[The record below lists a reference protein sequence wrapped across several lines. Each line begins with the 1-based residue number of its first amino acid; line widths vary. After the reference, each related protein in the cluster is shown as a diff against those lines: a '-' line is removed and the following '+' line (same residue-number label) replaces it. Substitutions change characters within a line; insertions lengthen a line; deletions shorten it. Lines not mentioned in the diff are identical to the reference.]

1 MATKKQK
8 EELLQTLK
16 FTPVRARIMLSGYGG
31 ECYIGSVSREDYEFF
46 KSRKIDV
53 EQYATD
59 WDDGGRFKDVPDQH
73 RFFSPG
79 QPYDC
84 DDLFHQSG
92 ATMDDSSYLTVMNDD
107 TQEDIFETNLRIG
120 NLEDQGIEVEC
131 SDEFDSVDLNEG
143 DVIFWSGQGEKGC
156 FFDGEITLRRPFD
169 PRLLKISY
177 AAGDGWDICSSVTYD
192 GEEVDG
198 FDGYSTTG
206 KWTEHKFW
214 IKGDEEVYAGVE
226 RDEDSEEEDDD
237 EDLMPENACI
247 SERTDDAQ
255 VFPAYKDLNDWDP
268 AAELNKIEMPVL
280 EGEETWAQRVID
292 ETDLSP
298 WWPDSQKPVRE
309 GEYEVIIGTWP
320 FPLRAH
326 WDGVLWK
333 QGDQP
338 VIVNQW
344 RGLSRPLE

>member
-1 MATKKQK
+1 MATRKQK
-8 EELLQTLK
+8 DELIQTLK

-46 KSRKIDV
+46 KSRQIDV
-53 EQYATD
+53 EQYAMD

-84 DDLFHQSG
+84 DNLFHQSG

-107 TQEDIFETNLRIG
+107 TREDIFETNLRIG

-131 SDEFDSVDLNEG
+131 SDEFDSVDLNDG

-177 AAGDGWDICSSVTYD
+177 AAGDGWDISSGITYD

-226 RDEDSEEEDDD
+226 RDEDSDEEDDD
-237 EDLMPENACI
+237 ENHDW
-247 SERTDDAQ
+247 SEELDKIQ
-255 VFPAYKDLNDWDP
+255 V
-268 AAELNKIEMPVL
+268 PVL
-280 EGEETWAQRVID
+280 EGEETWASRVID
-292 ETDLSP
+292 ESTLSAWHAGDVAP
-298 WWPDSQKPVRE
+298 LRKGVYE
-309 GEYEVIIGTWP
+309 VEYEIGTWP
-320 FPLRAH
+320 WPMAAH
-326 WDGVLWK
+326 IKWTGRKWQYDRSENTE
-333 QGDQP
+333 
-338 VIVNQW
+338 IRRW
-344 RGLSRPLE
+344 RGLNYDPAE

>member
-1 MATKKQK
+1 MATRKQK
-8 EELLQTLK
+8 DELIQTLK

-46 KSRKIDV
+46 KSRQIDI

-84 DDLFHQSG
+84 DNLFHQSG
-92 ATMDDSSYLTVMNDD
+92 ATMDDSSYLTVVNDD
-107 TQEDIFETNLRIG
+107 TREDIFETNLRIG

-131 SDEFDSVDLNEG
+131 SEEFDSVDLNDG

-177 AAGDGWDICSSVTYD
+177 AAGDGWDISSSVTYD

-226 RDEDSEEEDDD
+226 RDEDDEDDEDSEEDDD
-237 EDLMPENACI
+237 DEKDDW
-247 SERTDDAQ
+247 SEELDKIQ
-255 VFPAYKDLNDWDP
+255 V
-268 AAELNKIEMPVL
+268 PVL
-280 EGEETWAQRVID
+280 EGEETWASRVID
-292 ETDLSP
+292 ESNLSAWHAGDVAP
-298 WWPDSQKPVRE
+298 LRKGVYE
-309 GEYEVIIGTWP
+309 VEYEIGTWP
-320 FPLRAH
+320 WPMTAH
-326 WDGVLWK
+326 IKWTGRKWQYDRSENTE
-333 QGDQP
+333 
-338 VIVNQW
+338 IRRW
-344 RGLSRPLE
+344 RGLNYDPS

>member
-1 MATKKQK
+1 MATRKQK
-8 EELLQTLK
+8 DQLIQTLK

-53 EQYATD
+53 EQYAMD

-84 DDLFHQSG
+84 DNLFHQSG
-92 ATMDDSSYLTVMNDD
+92 ATMDDSSYLTVVNDD
-107 TQEDIFETNLRIG
+107 TREDIFETNLRIG

-169 PRLLKISY
+169 PRLLKICY

-214 IKGDEEVYAGVE
+214 IKGDEEVYAGME
-226 RDEDSEEEDDD
+226 RDEDSDVEDDD
-237 EDLMPENACI
+237 ENHDWSDELDKI
-247 SERTDDAQ
+247 Q
-255 VFPAYKDLNDWDP
+255 V
-268 AAELNKIEMPVL
+268 PVL

-292 ETDLSP
+292 ESEFSAWHDC
-298 WWPDSQKPVRE
+298 DVEPVRRGVYE
-309 GEYEVIIGTWP
+309 VEYESGSWP
-320 FPLRAH
+320 WPITAKVKWTGRK
-326 WDGVLWK
+326 WK
-333 QGDQP
+333 HDRSENTE
-338 VIVNQW
+338 IKRW
-344 RGLSRPLE
+344 RGLSYAPS

>member
-1 MATKKQK
+1 MATRKQK
-8 EELLQTLK
+8 DQLIQTLK

-53 EQYATD
+53 EQYAMD

-84 DDLFHQSG
+84 DNLFHQSG
-92 ATMDDSSYLTVMNDD
+92 ATMDDSSYLTVVNDD
-107 TQEDIFETNLRIG
+107 TREDIFETNLRIG

-169 PRLLKISY
+169 PRLLKICY

-214 IKGDEEVYAGVE
+214 IKGNEEVYAGVE
-226 RDEDSEEEDDD
+226 RDEDSDEEDND
-237 EDLMPENACI
+237 ENHDW
-247 SERTDDAQ
+247 SEELDKIQ
-255 VFPAYKDLNDWDP
+255 V
-268 AAELNKIEMPVL
+268 PVL
-280 EGEETWAQRVID
+280 EGEETWASRVID
-292 ETDLSP
+292 ESTLSAWHAGDVAP
-298 WWPDSQKPVRE
+298 LRKGVYE
-309 GEYEVIIGTWP
+309 VEYEIGSWP
-320 FPLRAH
+320 WPMTAH
-326 WDGVLWK
+326 IKWTGRKWQYDRSENTE
-333 QGDQP
+333 
-338 VIVNQW
+338 IRRW
-344 RGLSRPLE
+344 RGLNYDPS

>member
-1 MATKKQK
+1 MATRKQK
-8 EELLQTLK
+8 DELIQTLK

-46 KSRKIDV
+46 KSRQIDV
-53 EQYATD
+53 EQYAMD

-84 DDLFHQSG
+84 DNLFHQSG
-92 ATMDDSSYLTVMNDD
+92 ATMDDSSYLTVVNDD
-107 TQEDIFETNLRIG
+107 TREDIFETNLRIG

-131 SDEFDSVDLNEG
+131 SEEFDSVDLNDG

-177 AAGDGWDICSSVTYD
+177 AAGDGWDISSSVTYD

-214 IKGDEEVYAGVE
+214 IKGGEEVYAGVE
-226 RDEDSEEEDDD
+226 RDEDSEEEDD
-237 EDLMPENACI
+237 ENDDW
-247 SERTDDAQ
+247 SEELDKIQ
-255 VFPAYKDLNDWDP
+255 V
-268 AAELNKIEMPVL
+268 PVL
-280 EGEETWAQRVID
+280 EGEETWASRVID
-292 ETDLSP
+292 ESTLSD
-298 WWPDSQKPVRE
+298 WHAGDVKPLRKGVYE
-309 GEYEVIIGTWP
+309 VEYEIGTWP
-320 FPLRAH
+320 WPMAAH
-326 WDGVLWK
+326 IKWTSRKWQYDRSENTE
-333 QGDQP
+333 
-338 VIVNQW
+338 IRRW
-344 RGLSRPLE
+344 RGLNYDPAE

>member
-8 EELLQTLK
+8 DELIQTLK

-46 KSRKIDV
+46 KSRQIDM

-59 WDDGGRFKDVPDQH
+59 WDDGGLFKDVPDQH

-84 DDLFHQSG
+84 DNLFHQSG
-92 ATMDDSSYLTVMNDD
+92 ATMDDSSYLTVVNDD
-107 TQEDIFETNLRIG
+107 TREDIFETNLRIG

-131 SDEFDSVDLNEG
+131 SDEFDSVDLNDG

-177 AAGDGWDICSSVTYD
+177 AAGDGWDISSSVTYD
-192 GEEVDG
+192 GEEVEG
-198 FDGYSTTG
+198 YDGYSTTG

-214 IKGDEEVYAGVE
+214 IKGDEEVYAGME

-237 EDLMPENACI
+237 ENDDW
-247 SERTDDAQ
+247 SEELDKIQ
-255 VFPAYKDLNDWDP
+255 V
-268 AAELNKIEMPVL
+268 PVL
-280 EGEETWAQRVID
+280 EGEETWASRVID
-292 ETDLSP
+292 ENEFSAWHAGDVEP
-298 WWPDSQKPVRE
+298 IRKGVYE
-309 GEYEVIIGTWP
+309 VEYEIGTWP
-320 FPLRAH
+320 WPMTAH
-326 WDGVLWK
+326 IKWTGRKWQYDRSENTEIK
-333 QGDQP
+333 R
-338 VIVNQW
+338 W
-344 RGLSRPLE
+344 RGLNYDPAE

>member
-1 MATKKQK
+1 MATRKQK
-8 EELLQTLK
+8 DELIQTLK

-46 KSRKIDV
+46 KSRQIDV
-53 EQYATD
+53 EQYAMD

-84 DDLFHQSG
+84 DNLFHQSG
-92 ATMDDSSYLTVMNDD
+92 ATMDDSSYLTVVNDD
-107 TQEDIFETNLRIG
+107 TREDIFETNLRIG
-120 NLEDQGIEVEC
+120 NLLDQGIEVEC
-131 SDEFDSVDLNEG
+131 SEEFDSVDLNEG

-177 AAGDGWDICSSVTYD
+177 AAGDGWDISSGITYD
-192 GEEVDG
+192 GEEVEG
-198 FDGYSTTG
+198 YDGYSTNG

-226 RDEDSEEEDDD
+226 RDEDDGDSEEEDDD
-237 EDLMPENACI
+237 EKDDW
-247 SERTDDAQ
+247 SEELDKIQ
-255 VFPAYKDLNDWDP
+255 V
-268 AAELNKIEMPVL
+268 PVL

-292 ETDLSP
+292 ESEFSAWHAGDVAPLR
-298 WWPDSQKPVRE
+298 KGVYE
-309 GEYEVIIGTWP
+309 VEYEIGTWP
-320 FPLRAH
+320 WPMTAH
-326 WDGVLWK
+326 IKWTGRKWQYDRSENTE
-333 QGDQP
+333 
-338 VIVNQW
+338 IRRW
-344 RGLSRPLE
+344 RGLNYDPS

>member
-8 EELLQTLK
+8 EELIQTLK

-46 KSRKIDV
+46 KSRQIDI

-84 DDLFHQSG
+84 DNLFHQSG

-107 TQEDIFETNLRIG
+107 TREDIFETNLRIG

-131 SDEFDSVDLNEG
+131 SEEFDSVDLNDG

-169 PRLLKISY
+169 PRLLKITY
-177 AAGDGWDICSSVTYD
+177 AAGDGWDISSSVTYD

-237 EDLMPENACI
+237 EKDDW
-247 SERTDDAQ
+247 SEELDKIQ
-255 VFPAYKDLNDWDP
+255 V
-268 AAELNKIEMPVL
+268 PVL
-280 EGEETWAQRVID
+280 EGEETWASRVID
-292 ETDLSP
+292 EADLSAWHAGDVAP
-298 WWPDSQKPVRE
+298 LRKGVYE
-309 GEYEVIIGTWP
+309 VEYEIGSWP
-320 FPLRAH
+320 WPMTAH
-326 WDGVLWK
+326 IKWTGRKWQYDRSENTE
-333 QGDQP
+333 
-338 VIVNQW
+338 IRRW
-344 RGLSRPLE
+344 RGLNYDPTE

>member
-1 MATKKQK
+1 MATRKQK
-8 EELLQTLK
+8 DELLQTLK

-46 KSRKIDV
+46 KSRQIDV
-53 EQYATD
+53 EQYAMD

-84 DDLFHQSG
+84 DNLFHQSG
-92 ATMDDSSYLTVMNDD
+92 ATMDDSSYLTVVNDD
-107 TQEDIFETNLRIG
+107 TREDIFETNLRIG

-177 AAGDGWDICSSVTYD
+177 AAGDGWDISSSVTYD

-237 EDLMPENACI
+237 ENHDW
-247 SERTDDAQ
+247 SEELDKIQ
-255 VFPAYKDLNDWDP
+255 V
-268 AAELNKIEMPVL
+268 PVL
-280 EGEETWAQRVID
+280 EGEETWASRAID
-292 ETDLSP
+292 ESNLSA
-298 WWPDSQKPVRE
+298 WHAGDVKPLRKGVYE
-309 GEYEVIIGTWP
+309 VEYEIGTWP
-320 FPLRAH
+320 WPMTAH
-326 WDGVLWK
+326 IKWTSRKWQYDRSENTE
-333 QGDQP
+333 
-338 VIVNQW
+338 IRRW
-344 RGLSRPLE
+344 RGLNYDPTE

>member
-1 MATKKQK
+1 MATRKQK
-8 EELLQTLK
+8 DQLIQTLK

-46 KSRKIDV
+46 KSRQIDV
-53 EQYATD
+53 EQYAMD

-107 TQEDIFETNLRIG
+107 TREDIFETNLRIG

-169 PRLLKISY
+169 SRLLKISY
-177 AAGDGWDICSSVTYD
+177 AAGDGWDISSSVTYD

-226 RDEDSEEEDDD
+226 RDEDSEEEDD
-237 EDLMPENACI
+237 ENHDW
-247 SERTDDAQ
+247 SEELDKIQ
-255 VFPAYKDLNDWDP
+255 V
-268 AAELNKIEMPVL
+268 PVL

-292 ETDLSP
+292 ESTLSAWHAGDVAP
-298 WWPDSQKPVRE
+298 LRKGVYE
-309 GEYEVIIGTWP
+309 VEYEIGTWP
-320 FPLRAH
+320 WPMTAH
-326 WDGVLWK
+326 IKWTGRKWQYDRSENTE
-333 QGDQP
+333 
-338 VIVNQW
+338 IRRW
-344 RGLSRPLE
+344 RGLNYDPVQ

>member
-8 EELLQTLK
+8 DELIQTLK

-46 KSRKIDV
+46 KSRQIDM

-84 DDLFHQSG
+84 DNLFHQSG
-92 ATMDDSSYLTVMNDD
+92 ATMDDSSYLTVVNDD
-107 TQEDIFETNLRIG
+107 TREDIFETNLRIG

-131 SDEFDSVDLNEG
+131 SDEFDSVDLSEG

-169 PRLLKISY
+169 PRLLKICY
-177 AAGDGWDICSSVTYD
+177 AAGDGWDISSSVTYD
-192 GEEVDG
+192 GEEVEG
-198 FDGYSTTG
+198 YDGYSTTG

-214 IKGDEEVYAGVE
+214 IKGDEEVYAGME

-237 EDLMPENACI
+237 ENDDW
-247 SERTDDAQ
+247 SEELDKIQ
-255 VFPAYKDLNDWDP
+255 V
-268 AAELNKIEMPVL
+268 PVL
-280 EGEETWAQRVID
+280 EGEETWASRVID
-292 ETDLSP
+292 ENEFSAWHAGDVEP
-298 WWPDSQKPVRE
+298 IRKGVYE
-309 GEYEVIIGTWP
+309 VEYEIGTWP
-320 FPLRAH
+320 WPMTAH
-326 WDGVLWK
+326 IKWTGRKWQYDRSENTEIK
-333 QGDQP
+333 R
-338 VIVNQW
+338 W
-344 RGLSRPLE
+344 RGLNYDPAE

>member
-1 MATKKQK
+1 MATRKQK
-8 EELLQTLK
+8 DQLIQTLK

-46 KSRKIDV
+46 KSRQIDV
-53 EQYATD
+53 EQYAMD

-107 TQEDIFETNLRIG
+107 TREDIFETNLRIG

-177 AAGDGWDICSSVTYD
+177 AAGDGWDISSSVTYD
-192 GEEVDG
+192 GEEVEG
-198 FDGYSTTG
+198 YDGYSTTG

-226 RDEDSEEEDDD
+226 RDEEEDDEN
-237 EDLMPENACI
+237 EDTE
-247 SERTDDAQ
+247 E
-255 VFPAYKDLNDWDP
+255 
-268 AAELNKIEMPVL
+268 ELEQLDVPVL

-292 ETDLSP
+292 ESTLSAWHDGDVEP
-298 WWPDSQKPVRE
+298 IRKGVYE
-309 GEYEVIIGTWP
+309 VEYEIGTWP
-320 FPLRAH
+320 WPMTAH
-326 WDGVLWK
+326 IKWTGRKWQYDRSENTE
-333 QGDQP
+333 
-338 VIVNQW
+338 IRRW
-344 RGLSRPLE
+344 RGLNYDPS

>member
-1 MATKKQK
+1 MATRKQK
-8 EELLQTLK
+8 DELIQTLK

-46 KSRKIDV
+46 KSRQIDV
-53 EQYATD
+53 EQYAMD

-84 DDLFHQSG
+84 DNLFHQSG
-92 ATMDDSSYLTVMNDD
+92 ATMDDSSYLTVVNDD
-107 TQEDIFETNLRIG
+107 TREDIFETNLRIG

-131 SDEFDSVDLNEG
+131 SEEFDSVDLNDG

-177 AAGDGWDICSSVTYD
+177 AAGDGWDISSSVTYD
-192 GEEVDG
+192 GEEVEG
-198 FDGYSTTG
+198 YDGYSTTG

-237 EDLMPENACI
+237 EKDDW
-247 SERTDDAQ
+247 SEELDKIQ
-255 VFPAYKDLNDWDP
+255 V
-268 AAELNKIEMPVL
+268 PVL
-280 EGEETWAQRVID
+280 EGEETWASRVID
-292 ETDLSP
+292 ESTLSD
-298 WWPDSQKPVRE
+298 WHAGDVKPLRKGVYE
-309 GEYEVIIGTWP
+309 VEYEIGTWP
-320 FPLRAH
+320 WPMTAH
-326 WDGVLWK
+326 IKWTGRKWQYDRSENTE
-333 QGDQP
+333 
-338 VIVNQW
+338 IRRW
-344 RGLSRPLE
+344 RGLNYDPAE

>member
-1 MATKKQK
+1 MATRKQK
-8 EELLQTLK
+8 DELIQTLK

-46 KSRKIDV
+46 KSRQIDV
-53 EQYATD
+53 EQYAMD

-107 TQEDIFETNLRIG
+107 TREDIFETNLRIG

-177 AAGDGWDICSSVTYD
+177 AAGDGWDISSSVTYD
-192 GEEVDG
+192 GEEVEG
-198 FDGYSTTG
+198 YDGYSTTG

-226 RDEDSEEEDDD
+226 RDEEEDDEN
-237 EDLMPENACI
+237 EDTE
-247 SERTDDAQ
+247 E
-255 VFPAYKDLNDWDP
+255 
-268 AAELNKIEMPVL
+268 ELEQLDVPVL

-292 ETDLSP
+292 ESTLSAWHDGDVEP
-298 WWPDSQKPVRE
+298 IRKGVYE
-309 GEYEVIIGTWP
+309 VEYEIGTWP
-320 FPLRAH
+320 WPMTAH
-326 WDGVLWK
+326 IKWTGRKWQYDRSENTE
-333 QGDQP
+333 
-338 VIVNQW
+338 IRRW
-344 RGLSRPLE
+344 RGLNYDPS

>member
-8 EELLQTLK
+8 QELIQTLK

-31 ECYIGSVSREDYEFF
+31 ECYIGSVAREDYEFF
-46 KSRKIDV
+46 KSRQIDI
-53 EQYATD
+53 EQYAMD

-84 DDLFHQSG
+84 DNLFHQSG
-92 ATMDDSSYLTVMNDD
+92 ATMDDSSYLTVVNDD
-107 TQEDIFETNLRIG
+107 TREDIFETNLRIG

-131 SDEFDSVDLNEG
+131 SEEFDSVDLNDG

-177 AAGDGWDICSSVTYD
+177 AAGDGWDISSSVTYD

-226 RDEDSEEEDDD
+226 RDEDSEEDDD
-237 EDLMPENACI
+237 EKDDW
-247 SERTDDAQ
+247 SEELDKIQ
-255 VFPAYKDLNDWDP
+255 V
-268 AAELNKIEMPVL
+268 PVL
-280 EGEETWAQRVID
+280 EGEETWASRVID
-292 ETDLSP
+292 EADLSAWHAGDVAP
-298 WWPDSQKPVRE
+298 LRKGVYE
-309 GEYEVIIGTWP
+309 VEYEIGTWP
-320 FPLRAH
+320 WPMTAH
-326 WDGVLWK
+326 IKWTGRKWQYDRSENTE
-333 QGDQP
+333 
-338 VIVNQW
+338 IRRW
-344 RGLSRPLE
+344 RGLNYDPS

>member
-1 MATKKQK
+1 MATRKQK
-8 EELLQTLK
+8 DQLIQTLK

-53 EQYATD
+53 EQYAMD

-84 DDLFHQSG
+84 DNLFHQSG
-92 ATMDDSSYLTVMNDD
+92 ATMDDSSYLTVVNDD
-107 TQEDIFETNLRIG
+107 TREDIFETNLRIG

-169 PRLLKISY
+169 PRLLKICY

-226 RDEDSEEEDDD
+226 RDEDSEEADDD
-237 EDLMPENACI
+237 DDHDW
-247 SERTDDAQ
+247 SEELEKIQ
-255 VFPAYKDLNDWDP
+255 V
-268 AAELNKIEMPVL
+268 PVL

-292 ETDLSP
+292 ESEFSAWHDR
-298 WWPDSQKPVRE
+298 DVEPVRRGVYE
-309 GEYEVIIGTWP
+309 VEYESGSWP
-320 FPLRAH
+320 WPITAKVKWTGRK
-326 WDGVLWK
+326 WK
-333 QGDQP
+333 HDRSENTE
-338 VIVNQW
+338 IRRW
-344 RGLSRPLE
+344 RGLNYDPS

>member
-1 MATKKQK
+1 MATRKQK
-8 EELLQTLK
+8 DELIQTLK

-46 KSRKIDV
+46 KSRQIDV
-53 EQYATD
+53 EQYAMD

-84 DDLFHQSG
+84 DNLFHQSG

-107 TQEDIFETNLRIG
+107 TREDIFETNLRIG

-177 AAGDGWDICSSVTYD
+177 AAGDGWDISSSVTYD

-214 IKGDEEVYAGVE
+214 IKGGEEVYAGVE
-226 RDEDSEEEDDD
+226 RDEDSEEEDD
-237 EDLMPENACI
+237 ENDDW
-247 SERTDDAQ
+247 SEELDKIQ
-255 VFPAYKDLNDWDP
+255 V
-268 AAELNKIEMPVL
+268 PVL
-280 EGEETWAQRVID
+280 EGEETWASRVID
-292 ETDLSP
+292 ESTLSD
-298 WWPDSQKPVRE
+298 WHAGDVKPLRKGVYE
-309 GEYEVIIGTWP
+309 VEYEIGTWP
-320 FPLRAH
+320 WPMTAH
-326 WDGVLWK
+326 IKWTGRKWQYDRSENTE
-333 QGDQP
+333 
-338 VIVNQW
+338 IRRW
-344 RGLSRPLE
+344 RGLNYDPTE

>member
-8 EELLQTLK
+8 EELIQTLK

-46 KSRKIDV
+46 KSRQIDV
-53 EQYATD
+53 EQYAMD

-84 DDLFHQSG
+84 DNLFHQSG
-92 ATMDDSSYLTVMNDD
+92 ATMDDSSYLTVVNDD
-107 TQEDIFETNLRIG
+107 TREDIFETNLRIG
-120 NLEDQGIEVEC
+120 NLLDQGIEVEC

-169 PRLLKISY
+169 PRLLKICY
-177 AAGDGWDICSSVTYD
+177 AAGDGWDISSSVTYD
-192 GEEVDG
+192 GEEVEG

-226 RDEDSEEEDDD
+226 RDEDSEEEEEED
-237 EDLMPENACI
+237 EDTEEKLK
-247 SERTDDAQ
+247 Q
-255 VFPAYKDLNDWDP
+255 VDV
-268 AAELNKIEMPVL
+268 PVL
-280 EGEETWAQRVID
+280 EGEETRAQRVID
-292 ETDLSP
+292 ESELSA
-298 WWPDSQKPVRE
+298 WHDHDVEPVRKGVYE
-309 GEYEVIIGTWP
+309 VEYESGSWP
-320 FPLRAH
+320 WPITAKVKWTGRR
-326 WDGVLWK
+326 WK
-333 QGDQP
+333 HDRSENTE
-338 VIVNQW
+338 IRRW
-344 RGLSRPLE
+344 RGLNYDPGR

>member
-1 MATKKQK
+1 MATRKQK
-8 EELLQTLK
+8 DELIQTLK

-46 KSRKIDV
+46 KSRQIDI
-53 EQYATD
+53 EQYAMD

-84 DDLFHQSG
+84 DNLFHQSG
-92 ATMDDSSYLTVMNDD
+92 ATMDDSSYLTVVNDD
-107 TQEDIFETNLRIG
+107 TREDIFETNLRIG

-131 SDEFDSVDLNEG
+131 SEEFDSVDLNDG

-177 AAGDGWDICSSVTYD
+177 AAGDGWDISSSVTYD

-226 RDEDSEEEDDD
+226 RDEDSDEEDDD
-237 EDLMPENACI
+237 ENHDW
-247 SERTDDAQ
+247 SEELDKIQ
-255 VFPAYKDLNDWDP
+255 V
-268 AAELNKIEMPVL
+268 PVL
-280 EGEETWAQRVID
+280 EGEETWASRVID
-292 ETDLSP
+292 ESTLSAWHAGDVAP
-298 WWPDSQKPVRE
+298 LRKGVYE
-309 GEYEVIIGTWP
+309 VEYEIGTWP
-320 FPLRAH
+320 WPMAAH
-326 WDGVLWK
+326 IKWTGRKWQYDRSENTE
-333 QGDQP
+333 
-338 VIVNQW
+338 IRRW
-344 RGLSRPLE
+344 RGLNYDPAE